1 MNSKK
6 RYCNLLLA
14 AFGLSFVLA
23 GCVRDTEFFETDDNE
38 FARKQTVRIVDAE
51 AGEVIQRARNVSPAI
66 DTFLLLE
73 LRRDPNNEAELNQ
86 AMTVKVV
93 RDTSIIGKYNRAHG
107 SSFLEL
113 PPSTYTVLSD
123 LNNITFQPGEISK
136 QIMIRLDKNQLD
148 LSKQYALGLRVTDPS
163 GGAIPSV
170 SQGEVLYAVGVKNK
184 YDGRYKVTGSMTD
197 FANSALTGLYPLEW
211 ELVTSGPN
219 SVVVYDN
226 VELGFPGHM
235 ISNAGSPSYYG
246 SFGLVVNFDPVTN
259 IITSVTNFY
268 GQPAGNTRSAELD
281 PSGVNKYD
289 PASKSV
295 KIKYFMKQ
303 PSVVTTPPNIR
314 TAFDE
319 TWEYI
324 GPR

>member
-1 MNSKK
+1 MF
-6 RYCNLLLA
+6 A
-14 AFGLSFVLA
+14 AFAAGSLLA
-23 GCVRDTEFFETDDNE
+23 GCVKDTEFFEDDDNE
-38 FARKQTVRIVDAE
+38 FARKQTILIVDAE
-51 AGEVIQRARNVSPAI
+51 AGEVIQRARNVSPTI

-73 LRRDPNNEAELNQ
+73 LRRNPGNEAELNQ
-86 AMTVKVV
+86 AVKAKVV
-93 RDTSIIGKYNRAHG
+93 RDTSIIGRYNRAHG
-107 SSFLEL
+107 SSFVEL
-113 PPSTYTVLSD
+113 PAGAYTILTD

-148 LSKQYALGLRVTDPS
+148 LSKQYALGLKVTDPT
-163 GGAIPSV
+163 GGAIASI

-197 FANSALTGLYPLEW
+197 FANSSLTGLYPLEW

-259 IITSVTNFY
+259 VITSVTNFY

-281 PSGVNKYD
+281 PTGVNKYD
-289 PASKSV
+289 PASKTI